1 MPTTIELIDTWIYR
15 TQCLRFNNFSVIYFV
30 SHIFS
35 KCPAEYLK
43 ITTDEDEKLWYPTF
57 VDMVGIDKANFSPFD
72 IILEYILDGKLKP
85 FTDLTYFCNNIKKG
99 RRKVQMEK
107 REGPIVDAIVFLLAP
122 KSEQNPTVLMEN
134 INIVLKRSAKGKNL
148 VLLKIDG

>member
-1 MPTTIELIDTWIYR
+1 MPTTIELIDTWIYK
-15 TQCLRFNNFSVIYFV
+15 TQCLRFNTFSVIYFV

-35 KCPAEYLK
+35 KYPAEYLK

-57 VDMVGIDKANFSPFD
+57 VDMVGMDKANFAPFD

-85 FTDLTYFCNNIKKG
+85 FTDLTDFCNNIKKG
-99 RRKVQMEK
+99 RKMVQMEK